1 MSIRSLRSTYAI
13 LATVL
18 VATALAA
25 PRLAAQEPERP
36 VLTAGGDPKLWE
48 PYFDQGVKLFSHGPV
63 SAERNFYWASKLDPT
78 RAEPLYAR
86 YAAILARSK
95 ETDIIGYFRHD
106 AVTWRRPEI
115 IAADSLRMLAFM
127 RSPFVHRGLEAL
139 IFERFPG
146 AYPDDLDTRAW
157 IAYSNGDFQKAIEL
171 QTRRIERGGRAARWR
186 RVNRAISYVS
196 LGDNRRALDDLRTL
210 LESLR
215 VDDDATAT
223 TFYESKHFLLYM
235 IGMLHTTM
243 RDYVSARAAFQESLL
258 ENAAFAYGNSGLAA
272 LSRIQRNNAQ
282 AADEY
287 ALAIELAPY
296 DGVLRHWRATVLF
309 DLQRYADAEQELTR
323 AIAIEP
329 HWPAPVHLLARVRER
344 QGRENDA
351 LDLYAKYV
359 AMASV
364 NDAAAKALKPRLA
377 ARAPRT
383 P

>member
-171 QTRRIERGGRAARWR
+171 QTSASPRTFATISGVTVPGGGAKGTSGNSTRPAKTWLQPAIASGFAPAAR
-186 RVNRAISYVS
+186 
-196 LGDNRRALDDLRTL
+196 
-210 LESLR
+210 
-215 VDDDATAT
+215 
-223 TFYESKHFLLYM
+223 FFM
-235 IGMLHTTM
+235 
-243 RDYVSARAAFQESLL
+243 
-258 ENAAFAYGNSGLAA
+258 
-272 LSRIQRNNAQ
+272 
-282 AADEY
+282 
-287 ALAIELAPY
+287 
-296 DGVLRHWRATVLF
+296 
-309 DLQRYADAEQELTR
+309 
-323 AIAIEP
+323 
-329 HWPAPVHLLARVRER
+329 
-344 QGRENDA
+344 
-351 LDLYAKYV
+351 
-359 AMASV
+359 
-364 NDAAAKALKPRLA
+364 
-377 ARAPRT
+377 
-383 P
+383 